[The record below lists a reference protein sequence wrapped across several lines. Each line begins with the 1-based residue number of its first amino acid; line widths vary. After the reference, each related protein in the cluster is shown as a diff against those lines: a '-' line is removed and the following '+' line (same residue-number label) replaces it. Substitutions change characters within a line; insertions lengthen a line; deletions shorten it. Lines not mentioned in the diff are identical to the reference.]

1 MLTLSWRRPISYRKQ
16 SIDLRSKSMDWF
28 LYDIG
33 LRHERLNE
41 NHTHRGV
48 SRTKLN
54 IYDGASLT
62 SVKPYFKNV
71 LNSIEWPLSS
81 IFYTT
86 HPFVREKS
94 LLLTMGLFFR
104 NSKSRNGMA
113 SSINRSSHRRC
124 SLRKGV
130 LRNFAKFIGKHL
142 YQGLFVNKVAKK
154 ETLAQV
160 LSCEFCEIS

>member
-1 MLTLSWRRPISYRKQ
+1 
-16 SIDLRSKSMDWF
+16 MDWF

-33 LRHERLNE
+33 LCHERLNE
-41 NHTHRGV
+41 NHGHRGI
-48 SRTKLN
+48 SRTTLN

-62 SVKPYFKNV
+62 SVKLYFKNV
-71 LNSIEWPLSS
+71 LNSIELPLSS
-81 IFYTT
+81 ILYAT
-86 HPFVREKS
+86 HPFVRQK
-94 LLLTMGLFFR
+94 
-104 NSKSRNGMA
+104 
-113 SSINRSSHRRC
+113 IHRRC